1 MADDE
6 AEEDA
11 PAVELGS
18 GPAVEGAPLARVAA
32 RFTWGIQRSEIVRRE
47 GDTEIRTPD
56 GPRPLAHVLDA
67 VDVPYFESRREF
79 EDAVRA
85 EIGDGP
91 VPTVPHEDDDAED
104 AADADDS
111 DDADAEA

>member
-1 MADDE
+1 MSDDE
-6 AEEDA
+6 SEDE
-11 PAVELGS
+11 PAVELGE
-18 GPAVEGAPLARVAA
+18 GEAVAGAPLARVGS
-32 RFTWGIQRSEIVRRE
+32 RLTWGIEHSTIVDRE

-56 GPRPLAHVLDA
+56 GPRPLADVLDD

-91 VPTVPHEDDDAED
+91 VPTVPREDD
-104 AADADDS
+104 ADES